1 MLEVYDH
8 DAKMNGLT
16 IDRHA
21 EEQTIELFAD
31 NIIRAGQVFLDSPQE
46 TPFIANWN
54 RIHAADPVLLSELK
68 AAVAA
73 DAEEFAP
80 VPFSAGS

>member
-1 MLEVYDH
+1 
-8 DAKMNGLT
+8 MNGLT

-21 EEQTIELFAD
+21 EERTIELFAE
-31 NIIRAGQVFLDSPQE
+31 NIMRAGQTFLENPHE

-54 RIHAADPVLLSELK
+54 RVHAADPDLLARLK

-80 VPFSAGS
+80 RPFTAGS